1 MFEISVKKVDFE
13 KSNTIIKK
21 NINLDNNLDCF
32 ILISSSNEKLAEN
45 ILNNSLEYIIDK
57 VTKKDTYKEFSIA
70 LESVNWYLK
79 TWRLDEEEEKDSLD
93 MIIWVLNE
101 NQYIF
106 SNIWNTSAYLINK
119 NSEVIE
125 LTEKNENKSNFSYI
139 SSWTLMNWDIVINAT
154 IDLLNYL
161 SKSDLID
168 WLVLSEDIKI
178 FNKNIKNILQ
188 SEIIDKNC
196 LVSSLKYINK
206 KQEKKNEKIE
216 IAKEILMKA
225 IDNKIFKTIIWHFLR
240 LKDKINKKSKKI
252 KNILFIFWIIISVF
266 FLYTTLSK
274 IVSVTTQTETRE
286 LAKNNIIEIRN
297 LIRQA
302 SENVS
307 NPEIF
312 ERHIKEAEKMLKDL
326 ENKELFLS
334 DISKINEDINILKK
348 QFNKIEIFEEKDD
361 NLVYEIENLWAV
373 KVVKYNLI
381 PYLLNEK
388 SVVWPILSTTKPTVY
403 TFNSLSDD
411 EYFVDW
417 VFIDWNMIILTNKSK
432 IVRFTRNWR
441 FSFVNV
447 IWQQT
452 WWEIKSIETY
462 NSSLYTL
469 TKANQINMHS
479 ASWND
484 FRAWTERLK
493 AEDVTQ
499 IWEVRDIAID
509 WWFYMLKEDLTVVKF
524 FSNPYRVEWIILNN
538 LPRNYTKEEWS
549 RVEIKARNDLNYVY
563 FLLNNK
569 IWVFKP
575 NTTNFR
581 NTQSLTY
588 IWQIEWSKEKI
599 KDFYINYDWEIIVLN
614 EKWIYKLNFEVSND
628 KLIVK

>member
-57 VTKKDTYKEFSIA
+57 VTKKDTYKEFSIS
-70 LESVNWYLK
+70 LESINWYLK
-79 TWRLDEEEEKDSLD
+79 TWRSDEEEVDSLD
-93 MIIWVLNE
+93 MIIWIINE
-101 NQYIF
+101 NNYIF

-125 LTEKNENKSNFSYI
+125 LTEKNENKPNFSYI
-139 SSWTLMNWDIVINAT
+139 SSWTLMNWDIVVNAT
-154 IDLLNYL
+154 IELLNYI

-196 LVSSLKYINK
+196 LVSSLKFINK
-206 KQEKKNEKIE
+206 KQETKNENFE
-216 IAKEILMKA
+216 IVKEILMKA
-225 IDNKIFKTIIWHFLR
+225 VDNKIFKIIIWHFLR

-252 KNILFIFWIIISVF
+252 KSIIFIIWILISVF

-286 LAKNNIIEIRN
+286 LAKNNILEVKN

-312 ERHIKEAEKMLKDL
+312 ERHIKEAENMIKSV
-326 ENKELFLS
+326 ENQELFLN
-334 DISKINEDINILKK
+334 DINKINEDINILKK
-348 QFNKIEIFEEKDD
+348 QFNKIEIFEEKDT
-361 NLVYEIENLWAV
+361 NLIYEIETTWAV

-381 PYLLNEK
+381 PYLLNKK
-388 SVVWPILSTTKPTVY
+388 SVVWPILSTTKPTNY
-403 TFNSLSDD
+403 TFNQLPDD

-432 IVRFTRNWR
+432 IVRFTRNWY

-447 IWQQT
+447 VWQST
-452 WWEIKSIETY
+452 WWEIKSIEAY

-469 TKANQINMHS
+469 TKGNQINMHA
-479 ASWND
+479 ASWNN

-493 AEDVTQ
+493 SEDVTQ
-499 IWEVRDIAID
+499 IWEIKDIAID
-509 WWFYMLKEDLTVVKF
+509 WWFYLLKGDLTVVKF
-524 FSNPYRVEWIILNN
+524 FSNPYRVEWLILNN
-538 LPRNYTKEEWS
+538 LPRNYTHEDWT
-549 RVEIKARNDLNYVY
+549 RIEIKARNDLNYVY

-588 IWQIEWSKEKI
+588 IWQIEGSKEKI

-614 EKWIYKLNFEVSND
+614 EKWVYKLNFEVSND

>member
-57 VTKKDTYKEFSIA
+57 VTKKNTYKEFSIA

-79 TWRLDEEEEKDSLD
+79 TWRLDEEENDSLD

-125 LTEKNENKSNFSYI
+125 LTEKNENKPNFSYI

-178 FNKNIKNILQ
+178 FNKNIKNILH

-206 KQEKKNEKIE
+206 KQEKKNENLE

-225 IDNKIFKTIIWHFLR
+225 IDNKIFKIIIWHILR

-286 LAKNNIIEIRN
+286 IAKNNIIEIRN

-312 ERHIKEAEKMLKDL
+312 ERHIKEAEKMLKEL

-348 QFNKIEIFEEKDD
+348 QFNKIEIFEEKDSS
-361 NLVYEIENLWAV
+361 LVYEIETPWAV

-381 PYLLNEK
+381 PYLLNQK

-411 EYFVDW
+411 EFFVDW

-432 IVRFTRNWR
+432 IVRFTRNWH

-479 ASWND
+479 VSWND

-493 AEDVTQ
+493 SEDVTQ

-509 WWFYMLKEDLTVVKF
+509 WWFYMLKEDLTLVKF
-524 FSNPYRVEWIILNN
+524 FSNPYRVEGIILNN
-538 LPRNYTKEEWS
+538 LPRNYTKEEWT

>member
-1 MFEISVKKVDFE
+1 
-13 KSNTIIKK
+13 
-21 NINLDNNLDCF
+21 
-32 ILISSSNEKLAEN
+32 
-45 ILNNSLEYIIDK
+45 
-57 VTKKDTYKEFSIA
+57 
-70 LESVNWYLK
+70 
-79 TWRLDEEEEKDSLD
+79 
-93 MIIWVLNE
+93 
-101 NQYIF
+101 
-106 SNIWNTSAYLINK
+106 
-119 NSEVIE
+119 
-125 LTEKNENKSNFSYI
+125 
-139 SSWTLMNWDIVINAT
+139 
-154 IDLLNYL
+154 
-161 SKSDLID
+161 
-168 WLVLSEDIKI
+168 
-178 FNKNIKNILQ
+178 
-188 SEIIDKNC
+188 
-196 LVSSLKYINK
+196 
-206 KQEKKNEKIE
+206 
-216 IAKEILMKA
+216 MKA